1 MILQYLINM
10 KEIIK
15 EVKNTYTVYQASDG
29 TEFNSKEECKKYE
42 DTAKCLLLTKYRPL
56 VKKTVTEIDVF
67 NTGSD
72 EYMVD
77 ILQCLRDE
85 ADIDILIQLH
95 RLYNSGRKINDDF
108 YNNLRSKLE
117 KCFEDKDIILIGRGT
132 EYDNYDNFYVLT
144 TLQEISNNITRYI

>member
-1 MILQYLINM
+1 M
-10 KEIIK
+10 KEITK
-15 EVKNTYTVYQASDG
+15 EVKNTYTVYQAPDG

-42 DTAKCLLLTKYRPL
+42 DTAKCLLLTKYKPL
-56 VKKTVTEIDVF
+56 VKKTVSEYDVF

-72 EYMVD
+72 EYMMD
-77 ILQCLRDE
+77 ILQYLRDE
-85 ADIDILIQLH
+85 TDIDILIQLH

-108 YNNLRSKLE
+108 YNNLRSRLE

-132 EYDNYDNFYVLT
+132 EYDGYDNFYVLT

>member
-1 MILQYLINM
+1 M

-29 TEFNSKEECKKYE
+29 TEFNSIEECKKYE

-85 ADIDILIQLH
+85 ADIDVLIQLH
-95 RLYNSGRKINDDF
+95 RLYNSSRKINDDF

-132 EYDNYDNFYVLT
+132 EYDGYDNFYVLT
-144 TLQEISNNITRYI
+144 SLQEISNNITRYI

>member
-1 MILQYLINM
+1 M

-29 TEFNSKEECKKYE
+29 TEFNSIEECKKYE

-85 ADIDILIQLH
+85 ADIDVLIQLH
-95 RLYNSGRKINDDF
+95 RLYNSSRKINDDF
-108 YNNLRSKLE
+108 YNNLRSKLK

-132 EYDNYDNFYVLT
+132 EYDGYDNFYVLT
-144 TLQEISNNITRYI
+144 SLQEISNNITRYI

>member
-1 MILQYLINM
+1 M
-10 KEIIK
+10 KEILRERK
-15 EVKNTYTVYQASDG
+15 STYTIYQAVDG

-56 VKKTVTEIDVF
+56 VKKTVTEFAIF

-72 EYMVD
+72 EYMMD

-85 ADIDILIQLH
+85 TDIDILIQLH
-95 RLYNSGRKINDDF
+95 RLYNSDRKINDDF
-108 YNNLRSKLE
+108 YNNLRSRLE

-132 EYDNYDNFYVLT
+132 EYDGYDNFYVLT
-144 TLQEISNNITRYI
+144 SLQEISNNITRYI

>member
-1 MILQYLINM
+1 M
-10 KEIIK
+10 KEITK

-56 VKKTVTEIDVF
+56 VKKTVSEYDVF

-95 RLYNSGRKINDDF
+95 RLYNSSRKINDDF
-108 YNNLRSKLE
+108 YNNLRSKLN

-132 EYDNYDNFYVLT
+132 EYDGYDNFYVLT
-144 TLQEISNNITRYI
+144 SLQEISNNITKYI

>member
-10 KEIIK
+10 KEITK

-42 DTAKCLLLTKYRPL
+42 DTAKCLLLTKYKPL
-56 VKKTVTEIDVF
+56 VKKTVSEYDVF
-67 NTGSD
+67 NTGSE

-85 ADIDILIQLH
+85 ADIDVLIQLH
-95 RLYNSGRKINDDF
+95 RLYNGSKKINDDF

-132 EYDNYDNFYVLT
+132 EYDGYDNFYVLT

>member
-1 MILQYLINM
+1 M

-29 TEFNSKEECKKYE
+29 TEFNSIEECKKYE

-77 ILQCLRDE
+77 ILQCLRDK
-85 ADIDILIQLH
+85 ADIDVLIQLH

-132 EYDNYDNFYVLT
+132 EYDGYDNFYVLT
-144 TLQEISNNITRYI
+144 SLQEISNNITRYI

>member
-1 MILQYLINM
+1 M
-10 KEIIK
+10 KEITK

-29 TEFNSKEECKKYE
+29 TEFNSVEECKKYE

-56 VKKTVTEIDVF
+56 VKKTVSEIDVF

-95 RLYNSGRKINDDF
+95 RLYNSSRKINDDF
-108 YNNLRSKLE
+108 YNNLRSKLN

-132 EYDNYDNFYVLT
+132 SYDNYDNFYVLT
-144 TLQEISNNITRYI
+144 TLQEISNNITKYI

>member
-1 MILQYLINM
+1 M
-10 KEIIK
+10 KELIRETKSTYII
-15 EVKNTYTVYQASDG
+15 YQASDG

-42 DTAKCLLLTKYRPL
+42 DTAKCLLLTRYRPL
-56 VKKTVTEIDVF
+56 VKKTVTEVDVF
-67 NTGSD
+67 NTGND

-85 ADIDILIQLH
+85 ADIDVLIQLH
-95 RLYNSGRKINDDF
+95 RLYNSSRNNNDDF
-108 YNNLRSKLE
+108 YNNLRSRLE

-132 EYDNYDNFYVLT
+132 EYDGYDNFYVLT

>member
-1 MILQYLINM
+1 M

-95 RLYNSGRKINDDF
+95 RLYNSGRKINDYF

-132 EYDNYDNFYVLT
+132 EYDGYDNFYVLT
-144 TLQEISNNITRYI
+144 SLQEISNNITRYI

>member
-1 MILQYLINM
+1 M
-10 KEIIK
+10 KEITK
-15 EVKNTYTVYQASDG
+15 EVKNTYTVYQAIDG

-42 DTAKCLLLTKYRPL
+42 DTTKCLLLTKYRPL

-85 ADIDILIQLH
+85 ADIDVLIQLH

-132 EYDNYDNFYVLT
+132 EYDGYDNFYVLT
-144 TLQEISNNITRYI
+144 SLQEISNNITKYI

>member
-1 MILQYLINM
+1 MM
-10 KEIIK
+10 
-15 EVKNTYTVYQASDG
+15 
-29 TEFNSKEECKKYE
+29 
-42 DTAKCLLLTKYRPL
+42 
-56 VKKTVTEIDVF
+56 
-67 NTGSD
+67 
-72 EYMVD
+72 D

-95 RLYNSGRKINDDF
+95 RLYNDSRSINDDF

-144 TLQEISNNITRYI
+144 TLQEISNNITTYI